1 MSRPKEPDPVKLFVS
16 VIAAD
21 RGLLAETI
29 GRLARHFG
37 EPDYVSEVLPFDYTD
52 YYAAEMGGAL
62 LRRFVSFERLIRP
75 DELPAAK
82 LFTNGLEEEFREGGA
97 RRVNIDPGYV
107 ARQHFILATGKG
119 FSHRPYLGRGIYAD
133 LTLEYRKETYRPFEW
148 TYPDYRAERTIGMLN
163 GLRRRYRM
171 QLKQVT
177 G

>member
-1 MSRPKEPDPVKLFVS
+1 
-16 VIAAD
+16 
-21 RGLLAETI
+21 
-29 GRLARHFG
+29 
-37 EPDYVSEVLPFDYTD
+37 
-52 YYAAEMGGAL
+52 MGGAL

-75 DELPAAK
+75 DELPAVK
-82 LFTNGLEEEFREGGA
+82 LCTNGLEEEFREGGA

-148 TYPDYRAERTIGMLN
+148 TYPDYRAERTIRMLN